1 MEWPALEPNP
11 YLDIQAPDKVRVRGT
26 RIDLSLVV
34 REYLDGSL
42 PEQMQLDYPSLDLAA
57 IHGVIA
63 YYLDHRQAVDRYV
76 TAWHE
81 RARELEAS
89 HRRQPEAPV
98 VKRLRAILAARR
110 AA

>member
-1 MEWPALEPNP
+1 MDWPTLEPNA

-63 YYLDHRQAVDRYV
+63 YYLDHRQPVDQYV
-76 TAWHE
+76 AARNQ
-81 RARELEAS
+81 RAREHEEA
-89 HRRQPEAPV
+89 HRRQPEAPIV
-98 VKRLRAILAARR
+98 TRLKAILAARR